1 MQVRLHLSHSF
12 GLKSEI
18 FGLFQDARP
27 EYPDRIQALAKSYAH
42 LKETLHG
49 ILFLFRRPKGE
60 SFDYSL
66 EQFLVWNPELIDH
79 ERAAAISEQIKLA
92 LPLYKKRE
100 Q

>member
-1 MQVRLHLSHSF
+1 
-12 GLKSEI
+12 
-18 FGLFQDARP
+18 
-27 EYPDRIQALAKSYAH
+27 
-42 LKETLHG
+42 
-49 ILFLFRRPKGE
+49 LFLFRRPKGE